1 MVLLDVR
8 SRVGSKTL
16 RGKLH
21 LVDLAGS
28 ERVKKSEVSGRA
40 FDEACFINNSL
51 TCLGRCIAA
60 LAAQGKGGVRP
71 PFRETKLTR
80 LLSSAFGGRANT
92 VLVVCAAPSRS
103 DAYETL
109 NSLQFG
115 QQAMNVKV
123 QARVN
128 ATVDM
133 KSLEDE
139 LFSQYVTAQI
149 PHAAAEAA
157 AWAALTPAW
166 AALQNGAA
174 RCRRARAREALAAE
188 LQRRERTAAAQHE
201 ADARGRAADEHARRM
216 AALSEQAEAVRAQL
230 QRVRDG
236 GDAGRRRWR
245 RRWRR
250 RRRRRWRRRTRRA
263 TLLQVPPRGRG
274 ASGGGAR
281 RRRGGR

>member
-1 MVLLDVR
+1 MNDSSSRSHSVVLLDVR

-166 AALQNGAA
+166 AALQNGRRAA
-174 RCRRARAREALAAE
+174 GRARAREGPRRRADGAERAPPSTRLTREAAPPTSTRGAW
-188 LQRRERTAAAQHE
+188 RRSPSRRRPSVLSSSGCAAA
-201 ADARGRAADEHARRM
+201 ATRR
-216 AALSEQAEAVRAQL
+216 
-230 QRVRDG
+230 
-236 GDAGRRRWR
+236 RRRWR

-263 TLLQVPPRGRG
+263 TLAEVPP
-274 ASGGGAR
+274 
-281 RRRGGR
+281 